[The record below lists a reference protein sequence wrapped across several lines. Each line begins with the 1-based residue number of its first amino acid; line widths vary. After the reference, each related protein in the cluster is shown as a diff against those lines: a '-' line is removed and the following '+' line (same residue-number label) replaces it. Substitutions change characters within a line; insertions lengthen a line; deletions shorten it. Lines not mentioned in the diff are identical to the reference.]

1 MLVDN
6 RRSPEAEA
14 LPAAR
19 PVARAAAAV
28 RPMPVCTV
36 SAKTVRPVLSAAASV
51 GVDPEALARAHGLA
65 LADLEIPDFRY
76 PHARWIDLWSSLERH
91 TGNPAVALETST
103 IVPLYWDTVDYLFGA
118 CATLGEAFARFDRH
132 HALVSTAVRH
142 VLRVFAVDAQLTR
155 IPSSF
160 ATGSRAATEFAL
172 ATIVRRFRIL
182 AARPWSPR
190 EVRFRHAPSAPLEVY
205 RRVFG
210 CDASFGCT
218 EDALVLS
225 RATLDI
231 PMDRAAPGLVS
242 VLEQI
247 AESKVRDLPG
257 SSDSVVE
264 RAQRVI
270 ATDLASGAPALVA
283 IAKRL
288 GMSAR
293 TLQRRLAEAGTPHR
307 ALVEQTRNQLACL
320 YLADA
325 RTPLAEVGFR
335 LGFADASA
343 FYKAFRRW
351 HGLTP
356 GQYRRRAVR
365 MA

>member
-1 MLVDN
+1 M
-6 RRSPEAEA
+6 
-14 LPAAR
+14 
-19 PVARAAAAV
+19 
-28 RPMPVCTV
+28 RPMPACTV
-36 SAKTVRPVLSAAASV
+36 SAKTVRAVLSAAAVV
-51 GVDPEALARAHGLA
+51 GVDPAAFACAHGLS
-65 LADLEIPDFRY
+65 LADLDNTDFRY
-76 PHARWIDLWSSLERH
+76 PHASWIDLWSDLERR
-91 TGNPAVALETST
+91 TGNPAVALETSAS
-103 IVPLYWDTVDYLFGA
+103 VPLYWDAMDYLLGA
-118 CATLGEAFARFDRH
+118 CANLGEAFARFDRH

-142 VLRVFAVDAQLTR
+142 VLRISAVDAELAR
-155 IPSSF
+155 VPFPF
-160 ATGSRAATEFAL
+160 ATESRAATEFAL

-182 AARPWSPR
+182 AARPWSPKQ
-190 EVRFRHAPSAPLEVY
+190 VRFRHAPSASLEVY

-218 EDALVLS
+218 DDALVLS
-225 RATLDI
+225 KATLEI

-264 RAQRVI
+264 RAQRAI
-270 ATDLASGAPALVA
+270 ASDLRGGAPALGV

-293 TLQRRLAEAGTPHR
+293 TLQRRLVEAGAPYR
-307 ALVEQTRNQLACL
+307 ALIEQTRKELACL
-320 YLADA
+320 HLADT
-325 RTPLAEVGFR
+325 RTSLAEVGFL

-351 HGLTP
+351 TALTP
-356 GQYRRRAVR
+356 GQYRRRAV
-365 MA
+365 